1 MNITNGSVSIEDG
14 QKAKEEYAPARKVK
28 VDLSFTVEEG
38 ADADATVKAA
48 GDLAQA
54 HVHRLIHTKAIPVAA
69 HIAAAAPAQ
78 AQEVVPPKETAAAKK
93 ARIAAEAKPVL
104 SDKDKLAQA
113 QGLPVDDPLNGPAV
127 PAKPAKDAPKP
138 ADENIDDLLGE
149 TAPKVVTD
157 AELGAA
163 AQKKMETMKEK
174 AGWAPSKIRDL
185 VKEIVKPEEGKVVQ
199 LKDVPQA
206 SRPEFL
212 KRLSALA

>member
-69 HIAAAAPAQ
+69 HIAAAAPA
-78 AQEVVPPKETAAAKK
+78 KEIPGVKSVSGK
-93 ARIAAEAKPVL
+93 GI
-104 SDKDKLAQA
+104 SDKDKLAA
-113 QGLPVDDPLNGPAV
+113 AAGVLEDPLNAAPAEA
-127 PAKPAKDAPKP
+127 AKPKVKKEKAAAAPAKP

-163 AQKKMETMKEK
+163 AQKKMETMKDK

-212 KRLSALA
+212 KRLSALE